1 LSRLPPDSGPRR
13 RPLFG
18 QEHEAVPGLML
29 EALQL
34 SLLVFDGADV
44 EIHMCDDQLKTLPV
58 VIPFNKS

>member
-1 LSRLPPDSGPRR
+1 
-13 RPLFG
+13 
-18 QEHEAVPGLML
+18 ML

-44 EIHMCDDQLKTLPV
+44 EIHMCDDQLKTLRV